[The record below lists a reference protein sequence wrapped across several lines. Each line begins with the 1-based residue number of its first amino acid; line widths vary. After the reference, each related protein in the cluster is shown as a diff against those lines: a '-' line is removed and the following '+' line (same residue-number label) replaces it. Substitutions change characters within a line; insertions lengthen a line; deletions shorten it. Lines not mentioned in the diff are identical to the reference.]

1 MAPVTQLPIN
11 MILWGRHDSL
21 NHWSLPTLKVA
32 RIILPLYPFNI
43 WDSMYVLF
51 QQTENFDV
59 TIVVLRIPLFGAAIY
74 SNLLNDQPAT
84 SGDPL
89 VRKKRTQSL

>member
-1 MAPVTQLPIN
+1 
-11 MILWGRHDSL
+11 
-21 NHWSLPTLKVA
+21 
-32 RIILPLYPFNI
+32 
-43 WDSMYVLF
+43 MYVLF

-74 SNLLNDQPAT
+74 SNLLNDQRAT

-89 VRKKRTQSL
+89 IRKKYQDFCDTVIKNKNTRANMIMWSGLKYQG